1 MFMNQAAQLRHR
13 IREGHIF
20 CGRGILKKR
29 KFGFLILCLG
39 VSLLVTGMFVYLGGP
54 STGET
59 EDFVVSEGQE
69 TVRIYGGKSWELPFD
84 MNRTKLPMILS
95 LALNAS
101 IQVESGVVDV
111 RIMDSSFHE
120 IWEVDRS
127 QGDGLEYIGVRQLD
141 IHFLDVENNTFYLVL
156 DNRQYSTAKNVT
168 ISYARIAAIR
178 FYDFSRPFTG
188 LALAGFGL
196 FLIVVTTALGNPLN
210 HILQAVLVRYRL
222 LLGAGSIESLEE
234 TVTVV
239 RFSSRFIWLGLAVP
253 ISILTLGWVWGIEQI
268 NGSQIA
274 RVPEA
279 NWLLSISYDLWTRFI
294 MIFLPVI
301 LLGITSYFV
310 VVVLIGYATEILT
323 SRMLKQKPKSELNL
337 LTLKYFW
344 RSWLHQDSV
353 LALVVGVTSTVLAFT
368 QPQPIRSVLLLLAVS
383 VFALAVGHNG
393 YLSFE
398 TACKRLKL
406 RPASEFRSRRI
417 LSQISLTSGAWQ
429 GVLALFT
436 IRWAYSVSLNPV
448 VEYLIK
454 ADYIAKLPV
463 NLTHSLFKTMIDD
476 LLGLLSMINSEYSV
490 FLVTLFAFMGI
501 VYAYLMPNL
510 FTVRLRRKFIRRA
523 LSATIIFVSTFVSQ
537 LSLSILMPQYVS
549 SDFSLLAVMSI
560 VVAIVA
566 QFMQRTYEEFL
577 GKH

>member
-1 MFMNQAAQLRHR
+1 
-13 IREGHIF
+13 
-20 CGRGILKKR
+20 
-29 KFGFLILCLG
+29 
-39 VSLLVTGMFVYLGGP
+39 VTGMFVYLGGP